1 MIYPVLPRPLFV
13 RILLLVVFMTTAAAV
28 YAQQNPF
35 LSGSDAQESS
45 AGQRADADEQNSEN
59 GEQSEDGAAFE
70 QISGSTRSKQ
80 PSRFMQLIN
89 EFQRQLYGRIAGAMQ
104 AVKRQENRGSVLF
117 IALGAAFLYGL
128 LHALGPGHRK
138 TVIFSYFLAEDAPV
152 IQGVAAGVLLAAL
165 HGAAAIGLILP
176 IYYLLRGSL
185 LITFNSVSRYIEAGT
200 FGFIAVFGAVMLAV
214 HLIQMLRGTH
224 DHGHDHGHAHGH
236 NGHSNHGQST
246 QGRLS
251 TGTEAADEAPERGR
265 RRNLLLLIIGSGLV
279 PCPGAAMVLMFA
291 LSMQMTALGLM
302 AVGAMSLGMAV
313 TISAVAVVTL
323 SARATL
329 NKKVAENHKLTS
341 IIHTTL
347 ELGGY
352 AVIFLFGLVMTLG
365 VL

>member
-1 MIYPVLPRPLFV
+1 MMYFVYRTPLFI
-13 RILLLVVFMTTAAAV
+13 RILILVVFMATAAAV
-28 YAQQNPF
+28 TAQQNPF

-45 AGQRADADEQNSEN
+45 AGPRADADEQTAEN
-59 GEQSEDGAAFE
+59 GEPSGDGAAFG

-80 PSRFMQLIN
+80 PGRFMQLIN

-152 IQGVAAGVLLAAL
+152 MHGVAAGVLLALL

-214 HLIQMLRGTH
+214 HLIQMLRGSH
-224 DHGHDHGHAHGH
+224 DHAHEHGGLTADPDTM
-236 NGHSNHGQST
+236 N
-246 QGRLS
+246 
-251 TGTEAADEAPERGR
+251 AASSHGR

-291 LSMQMTALGLM
+291 LSMQMTVLGLM

-323 SARATL
+323 GARATL

>member
-1 MIYPVLPRPLFV
+1 MNLFDLQQLPKLPVIV
-13 RILLLVVFMTTAAAV
+13 IAAVLLLASSG

-35 LSGSDAQESS
+35 LSGSNSNDSADKSQEEQAVQGS
-45 AGQRADADEQNSEN
+45 ADISEEN
-59 GEQSEDGAAFE
+59 DSAAFSPA
-70 QISGSTRSKQ
+70 SGARAKQ

-152 IQGVAAGVLLAAL
+152 MHGVLAGVLLAVL

-185 LITFNSVSRYIEAGT
+185 LITFNSVSRYIEAAT
-200 FGFIAVFGAVMLAV
+200 FGFIAVFGAVMLAI

-224 DHGHDHGHAHGH
+224 DHAHSHGGL
-236 NGHSNHGQST
+236 HSSA
-246 QGRLS
+246 
-251 TGTEAADEAPERGR
+251 EAVDETPDRGR
-265 RRNLLLLIIGSGLV
+265 QRNLLLLIIGSGLV

-323 SARATL
+323 GARATL

-352 AVIFLFGLVMTLG
+352 VVIFFFGVVMTLG

>member
-1 MIYPVLPRPLFV
+1 MILFDFQQLLKLPVIV
-13 RILLLVVFMTTAAAV
+13 IAVVLLLASSG

-35 LSGSDAQESS
+35 LSGSNSNDSADKSQEEQAVQGS
-45 AGQRADADEQNSEN
+45 AGTSAENDSAVFSPASGARA
-59 GEQSEDGAAFE
+59 
-70 QISGSTRSKQ
+70 KQ

-104 AVKRQENRGSVLF
+104 AVKQQENRRSVLF

-152 IQGVAAGVLLAAL
+152 LHGVAAGVLMALL
-165 HGAAAIGLILP
+165 HGAAAVGLILP
-176 IYYLLRGSL
+176 IYYIMRGSL
-185 LITFNSVSRYIEAGT
+185 LITFNSVSRYIEVAT
-200 FGFIAVFGAVMLAV
+200 FGFIAVFGAVMLAIQ
-214 HLIQMLRGTH
+214 LIQTLRGTH
-224 DHGHDHGHAHGH
+224 HHDHAHEPGGLH
-236 NGHSNHGQST
+236 NSA
-246 QGRLS
+246 
-251 TGTEAADEAPERGR
+251 EAANETPDRGR

-323 SARATL
+323 GARATL
-329 NKKVAENHKLTS
+329 NKTAEKNQKLTS
-341 IIHTTL
+341 ILHTSL
-347 ELGGY
+347 EIGGY
-352 AVIFLFGLVMTLG
+352 TVIFLFGLVMTIG